1 MELRINNNNY
11 DVGSDEKENLLTVL
25 RNVLDLTGSKYGCGE
40 GVCGA
45 CTVLVDGVT
54 VRSCITRIET
64 LKDKN
69 ITTVE
74 GLEKGGKLH
83 PIQEAFL
90 EEEAFQ
96 CGYCTSGMLMSSVAL
111 LDRNEKPSEADIVQ
125 HMNGNICRCGI
136 YPRIVKAIKSAS
148 VKMAKG

>member
-148 VKMAKG
+148 VKMDKG